1 LLKRS
6 IAPLK
11 VCDRKGETRQWQ
23 RFSITLM
30 LHWMTRRNWGHGD
43 TGKLLCPASALNS
56 GIMERTPENTTSGQ
70 TDSDV
75 LQAFSD
81 LNLII
86 DEKGII
92 LDQKPGSLLPPPF
105 PGTVLGAKIQD
116 LLISA
121 SVDTFREMLQTVQQ
135 TGTIKGFECKFPIAD
150 HEHWFDARLIPISAS
165 QFLFVARD
173 VTKCRET
180 EYRMTQQMQQLSML
194 RSIDLAIASGLDLN
208 LLLAMLVDQLVELMH
223 IDAVAIL
230 LQNSKSNLLEF
241 TAGKGFRSTSLQY
254 THLRLG
260 EGCAG
265 RVAMERKM
273 LNVPNLKE
281 NQMEFG
287 RSPLFQVEDFTA
299 YFGVP
304 LIAKGRVLGV
314 LEIFHRS
321 TLQPNADWLIFLN
334 AIAGQAAIAIDNA
347 VLFREL
353 QKSNAELSLAYD
365 ATIEGLS
372 QALDLRDK
380 ETEEHTRRVS
390 EITVNLAVRLGIED
404 SDLVH
409 VRRGAILHDIGKV
422 AIPDRI
428 LFKPGPLTEEEWKIM
443 RQHPGI
449 AVNLLSSVSYLA
461 PALTIP
467 HWHHEKWDGSG
478 YPDRLRGTEI
488 PFSARLFALVDVYDA
503 LTSNRSYRGAWSQKE
518 TLQYIEGQS
527 GRHFDPALVPEFIRY
542 VSKHLV

>member
-1 LLKRS
+1 M
-6 IAPLK
+6 AP
-11 VCDRKGETRQWQ
+11 C
-23 RFSITLM
+23 
-30 LHWMTRRNWGHGD
+30 N
-43 TGKLLCPASALNS
+43 A
-56 GIMERTPENTTSGQ
+56 GIMERTSSHRSTPRQ
-70 TDSDV
+70 TNDDV

-86 DEKGII
+86 DEKGLI
-92 LDQKPGSLLPPPF
+92 LDHKPGYFLAPRF
-105 PGTVLGAKIQD
+105 PQLILGLKIQD
-116 LLISA
+116 VLA
-121 SVDTFREMLQTVQQ
+121 PTSVEAFKHVLQTVRQ
-135 TGTIKGFECKFPIAD
+135 TRTANSLECKIPVAD
-150 HEHWFDARLIPISAS
+150 REHWFDARLIPISGS

-180 EYRMTQQMQQLSML
+180 EYRMGQQMKQLSVL

-208 LLLAMLVDQLVELMH
+208 LLLAMLVDQVIELLQ
-223 IDAVAIL
+223 IDAVAVL
-230 LQNSKSNLLEF
+230 LLNSRSNLLEF

-265 RVAMERKM
+265 RVAVERKM
-273 LNVPNLKE
+273 LNIANLKE

-287 RSPLFQVEDFTA
+287 RSPLFRMEDFTA
-299 YFGVP
+299 YYGVP

-321 TLQPNADWLIFLN
+321 TLQPDADWLNFLN
-334 AIAGQAAIAIDNA
+334 MIAGQAAIAIDNA
-347 VLFREL
+347 VMFRDL
-353 QKSNAELSLAYD
+353 QRSNAELSLAYD
-365 ATIEGLS
+365 ATIEGLTR
-372 QALDLRDK
+372 ALDLRDK

-390 EITVNLAVRLGIED
+390 DITVDLAVRLRGED
-404 SDLVH
+404 ADLVH

-443 RQHPGI
+443 RLHPGI
-449 AVNLLSSVSYLA
+449 AVDLLSSVSYLT

-467 HWHHEKWDGSG
+467 HWHHEKWDGTG
-478 YPDRLRGTEI
+478 YPDQLRGKEI

-503 LTSNRSYRGAWSQKE
+503 LTSHRSYRSAWSKNE
-518 TLQYIEGQS
+518 AVQYIESQS
-527 GRHFDPALVPEFIRY
+527 GRHFDPALVPEFVSYIR
-542 VSKHLV
+542 KH